1 MLGGFIMEKW
11 VHNWH
16 SRYSKLKK
24 MVQKNSQFNENLY
37 EELAKECGA
46 LLETWMEME
55 DKLDDIKEMKAT
67 EQPIQKEILDPN
79 KIEGL
84 KYFNFELF
92 DKAINSLKT
101 EISKEREYELVLY
114 LYLGFSYL
122 YEGKFD
128 EGKETFLFVLQTS
141 LNSLEKHFAYV
152 GLGCLYGRFHKYEEA
167 IHYFEKADTLYNNID
182 VPYNI
187 GMAFVML
194 NKFDLAIPYLKKT
207 VTSNPEDGEALYFLG
222 HCYLKI
228 GDETQAFEAWYTAL
242 QILEYKDLL
251 ITIAY
256 EFEKC
261 GYYSA
266 AIHCYKRLEALGFQ
280 ESWVHH
286 GIAWNYGLLEQKD
299 IAVPMFEKLLET
311 YTQEENIWISYLW
324 LLSKWEEEVRFNEWQ
339 KKCQQHKIKHPL
351 IDKIMKS

>member
-1 MLGGFIMEKW
+1 MEKW
-11 VHNWH
+11 VNDWH
-16 SRYSKLKK
+16 SRYWKLKK
-24 MVQKNSQFNENLY
+24 MVENNSQFNENLY

-55 DKLDDIKEMKAT
+55 DKLDDIKEMKQL
-67 EQPIQKEILDPN
+67 EQPLPKEKLDP
-79 KIEGL
+79 KEIEGL
-84 KYFNFELF
+84 KYFNLELF
-92 DKAINSLKT
+92 DKAIHCLKS
-101 EISKEREYELVLY
+101 EISKERKHELVLY

-122 YEGKFD
+122 YEGKLD
-128 EGKETFLFVLQTS
+128 EGKEAFLFVIQTS

-194 NKFDLAIPYLKKT
+194 NKYSLAISYLEKT
-207 VTSNPEDGEALYFLG
+207 VATNPEDGEALYFLG

-228 GDETQAFEAWYTAL
+228 GNETKAFEAWYTAL

-266 AIHCYKRLEALGFQ
+266 AIHCYKRLEALGFH
-280 ESWVHH
+280 EAWVYH
-286 GIAWNYGLLEQKD
+286 GIAWNYGLLEEKD
-299 IAVPMFEKLLET
+299 LSITMFEKLLLT
-311 YTQEENIWISYLW
+311 HEEEVNIWISYLW
-324 LLSKWEEEVRFNEWQ
+324 LLSKWEEKERFFKLQ
-339 KKCQQHKIKHPL
+339 KRAKQNNIEHPL
-351 IDKIMKS
+351 INKIFS